1 MGSDADGT
9 SSEAFHTR
17 LRSYCAHQGAREIRM
32 YTSYAD
38 ANGVRLRMQSADHG
52 WRHVSGLYEVPGG
65 WAWTL
70 CYECPADAGRARRA
84 V

>member
-1 MGSDADGT
+1 MGPHADGT

-17 LRSYCAHQGAREIRM
+17 LRSYCPHTGAREIRM
-32 YTSYAD
+32 YASYAD
-38 ANGVRLRMQSADHG
+38 ANGVRLRMQSSDNG
-52 WRHVSGLYEVPGG
+52 WRHVSTLYEIPGG

-70 CYECPADAGRARRA
+70 CQECPAERRRA